1 MKGSILRGK
10 RILAV
15 GGEPDILEVI
25 GRKILEACPSCQFD
39 KAIHYIEA
47 VERMVSFTYD
57 LVILYIGGVR
67 GFDLLDLAQSRNLQV
82 AILTTNS
89 KSFNYAIERGASA
102 CLAREKP
109 GECVPILEDILRYKH
124 FSCWRRHCKS
134 LGRLLS
140 TQLSSCRSASHPPV
154 NLLKSRYGDRSAT

>member
-67 GFDLLDLAQSRNLQV
+67 GFGLPRQRETRRMCSYFRRYFKIQTFLL
-82 AILTTNS
+82 
-89 KSFNYAIERGASA
+89 
-102 CLAREKP
+102 
-109 GECVPILEDILRYKH
+109 LEAPL
-124 FSCWRRHCKS
+124 
-134 LGRLLS
+134 
-140 TQLSSCRSASHPPV
+140 
-154 NLLKSRYGDRSAT
+154 